1 MRPKRI
7 KAELKKRG
15 YTLTMVAE
23 SIGRSPSLLSKVVSG
38 EATSLEAARAVA
50 KAIDK
55 PLEEVFPGNY
65 RTAGH
70 RGYKKTEEYQR
81 KLAELRQ
88 LLRRD

>member
-7 KAELKKRG
+7 KTELKKRG

-38 EATSLEAARAVA
+38 GATSLEAALAVA

-55 PLEEVFPGNY
+55 PLEEVFLGKY
-65 RTAGH
+65 DLESR
-70 RGYKKTEEYQR
+70 RGYKQTEEYQK
-81 KLAELRQ
+81 KLADLRQ

>member
-1 MRPKRI
+1 MTPKRI

-55 PLEEVFPGNY
+55 PLEEIFPGNY
-65 RTAGH
+65 RTADH
-70 RGYKKTEEYQR
+70 RGYKQTEEYQK
-81 KLAELRQ
+81 KLAELRK
-88 LLRRD
+88 LLSRD